1 MRSVL
6 APTAVFT
13 VLVFLGYAL
22 LGDSS
27 LVTSLV
33 KALVIGAIFAL
44 VQGWLVWR
52 RAGRRGGT

>member
-1 MRSVL
+1 
-6 APTAVFT
+6 
-13 VLVFLGYAL
+13 VFLGYAL

-52 RAGRRGGT
+52 RAGRRGDT